1 MRWLRVLGGLAVLY
15 ATLLA
20 LGTLASLVS
29 ANDLLVSSALQAPA
43 LTSIGVLLVA
53 FVVTLAAAGPEDH
66 WTENPYW

>member
-1 MRWLRVLGGLAVLY
+1 MRWLRVLGGLAVLF

-53 FVVTLAAAGPEDH
+53 FVVTLLAAGPEDH

>member
-53 FVVTLAAAGPEDH
+53 FVVTLMAAGPEDH

>member
-53 FVVTLAAAGPEDH
+53 FVVTLIAAGPEDH